1 MPTLQPAEFDNSPVS
16 KQSIIQAPIS
26 YEVAE
31 APAPSMIDYM
41 GETPSVGSYLSMAP
55 PPEAPVYTAPPAPP
69 VYTAPPSPMD
79 LAWQTGAPPM
89 SAPSPSLAYA
99 SPSSRIG
106 APR

>member
-1 MPTLQPAEFDNSPVS
+1 MNLQPAEFDNSPVS

-55 PPEAPVYTAPPAPP
+55 PPEAPVYTAPP
-69 VYTAPPSPMD
+69 SPMD